1 MLPDICFAS
10 RHPIKELTKR
20 LTRIAS
26 DSATDE
32 DWRFD
37 GLPDL
42 EGILPTLQTNQ
53 EEETKEHFFKTTNG
67 GESISIESPL
77 YCAFSRIDGEEN
89 KVFATEAEAQEGG

>member
-10 RHPIKELTKR
+10 RHPIRELSKR
-20 LTRIAS
+20 LNRIAS

-42 EGILPTLQTNQ
+42 ETLLPMLKTDY
-53 EEETKEHFFKTTNG
+53 EEETKEHYFKTTNG
-67 GESISIESPL
+67 GKSVPIDSPL
-77 YCAFSRIDGEEN
+77 YCAFSQIDGEES
-89 KVFATEAEAQEGG
+89 KVFATEAEVQEGG